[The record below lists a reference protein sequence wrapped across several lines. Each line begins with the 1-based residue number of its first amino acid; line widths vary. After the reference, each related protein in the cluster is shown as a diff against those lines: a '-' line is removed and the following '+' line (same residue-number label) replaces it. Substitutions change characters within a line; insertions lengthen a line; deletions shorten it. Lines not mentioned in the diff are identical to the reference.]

1 MTTSFAVSWDYR
13 CPFAR
18 NAHEHVLAGL
28 EAGADW
34 NVTFTAFALDQ
45 AHVGDGEP
53 EIFDQGEYRP
63 SLFALAAGVTVR
75 DHHPDQFAAF
85 HKAMFSARHD
95 EGRDIRDES
104 VVRAVLS
111 EHALDADSIAGL
123 FDESVTKIRDE
134 HMGTV
139 KEHAMF
145 GVPTFVIGDRAVFVR
160 LMDRADKDPQHSVK
174 TIDGVLRTVDEIPNL
189 NEYKFTKIPR

>member
-1 MTTSFAVSWDYR
+1 MTTSFTLSWDYR

-34 NVTFTAFALDQ
+34 NVSFSPFALDQ
-45 AHVGDGEP
+45 AHVADGEP
-53 EIFDQGEYRP
+53 EIFDQTEYRP
-63 SLFALAAGVTVR
+63 SLLGLAAGVTVR
-75 DHHPDQFAAF
+75 DHHPDRFAAF

-95 EGRDIRDES
+95 EARDIRAES
-104 VVRAVLS
+104 VVRAVLGDQG
-111 EHALDADSIAGL
+111 LDADGVVDK
-123 FDESVTKIRDE
+123 FDESVAKIRDE
-134 HMGTV
+134 HMGAV
-139 KEHAMF
+139 EEHQMF

-160 LMDRADKDPQHSVK
+160 LMDRAGPDPQASAQA
-174 TIDGVLRTVDEIPNL
+174 IEGVLRTVEGMPNL